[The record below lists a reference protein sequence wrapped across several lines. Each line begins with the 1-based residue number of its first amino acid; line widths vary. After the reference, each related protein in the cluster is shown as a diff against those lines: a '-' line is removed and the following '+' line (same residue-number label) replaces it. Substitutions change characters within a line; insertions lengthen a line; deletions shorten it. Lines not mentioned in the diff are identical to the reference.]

1 MIVAAPLRI
10 LVADDH
16 AILRQGL
23 KLLIESQPDMEVVAE
38 AADGKLALELAA
50 KVKPD
55 IVVMDIS
62 MPRMNGL
69 IATRSLKEKQ
79 PNITVV
85 ALTRHE
91 DDTYLEEL
99 LRAGAS
105 AYVLKQSAPTDL
117 LKAIR
122 AVAAGGIYLDPA
134 MTPRVADGLL
144 SGTTHVAAETGAKLT
159 ERESEVLR
167 LVAVGHSNIEIA
179 AQLDISVKTVEVHKA
194 NAMRKLGLTGRV
206 DVIRYGVLRGWL
218 YDT

>member
-1 MIVAAPLRI
+1 MARPPLRI

-16 AILRQGL
+16 AIVRQGL
-23 KLLIESQPDMEVVAE
+23 TLLIDSQPDMEVVAQ
-38 AADGKLALELAA
+38 AADGKAALERAES
-50 KVKPD
+50 VKPD

-62 MPRMNGL
+62 MPGMNGL
-69 IATRSLKEKQ
+69 TATRALKLQ
-79 PNITVV
+79 HPQVTIV

-91 DDTYLEEL
+91 DDTYVEEL

-105 AYVLKQSAPTDL
+105 AYVLKQSAPADFL
-117 LKAIR
+117 QAIR

-134 MTPRVADGLL
+134 MTSRVADGLL
-144 SGTTHVAAETGAKLT
+144 GGKVHVDTETRGKPT

-167 LVAVGHSNIEIA
+167 LVAVGHSNVEIA
-179 AQLDISVKTVEVHKA
+179 ARLDISVKTVEVHKT

-206 DVIRYGVLRGWL
+206 DVIRYGVLQGWL